1 MKAKQLWFTKPYT
14 IEIREQDVEPLK
26 HGEVFVRSICS
37 AISAGTEQL
46 VYRGQLPAGLDLDS
60 DIVSLTNND
69 GNYPLQYGYA
79 TVGVIEQVASK
90 ENEMLIG
97 KNVFAFY
104 PHTSHFNIKLD
115 QLIFLPEDIKPE
127 SAVFLANMET
137 AVNLAMDGNPRIGES
152 VIIAGQGV
160 VGLLLS
166 GILSQFPI
174 ANLYA
179 LDHIE
184 KRRSTSKLFGVK
196 NSYDSRSG
204 QDTDNLKQIMEKNYP
219 GGGCDLIYEVSGS
232 PEALNLA
239 IELCGYTGRIVVGSW
254 YGTKSADIQLGGKFH
269 RNRVQIISSQVS
281 TIASDLTGRWDKARR
296 FQTTWEMIRKL
307 HPERL
312 ISHRIPFESALDAYQ
327 LLDKSPHVTLQ
338 TLLIHQ

>member
-1 MKAKQLWFTKPYT
+1 LKAKQLWFTKPYT
-14 IEIREQDVEPLK
+14 IEIREQDLKPLK
-26 HGEVFVRSICS
+26 RGEALIRSLCS

-46 VYRGQLPAGLDLDS
+46 VYRGQLPEGMELDS
-60 DIVSLTNND
+60 DIDALKNNS

-79 TVGVIEQVASK
+79 TVGVIEQVASI
-90 ENEMLIG
+90 EDEMLIG
-97 KNVFAFY
+97 RNVFAFY
-104 PHTSHFNIKLD
+104 PHNSHFNIQLD

-152 VIIAGQGV
+152 VIVVGQGI

-174 ANLYA
+174 SNLYA

-184 KRRSTSKLFGVK
+184 KRRTTSKLFGVNK
-196 NSYDSRSG
+196 TYDSSSG
-204 QDTDNLKQIMEKNYP
+204 EDTENLIQLMEKNYP
-219 GGGCDLIYEVSGS
+219 GRGCDLAYEVSGS
-232 PEALNLA
+232 PEAFNLA
-239 IELCGYTGRIVVGSW
+239 IDICGYTGRIVVGSW
-254 YGTKSADIQLGGKFH
+254 YGTKSAEIHLGGKFH
-269 RNRVQIISSQVS
+269 RNRVQVISSQVS
-281 TIASDLTGRWDKARR
+281 TIAPELTGRWDKDRR
-296 FQTTWEMIRKL
+296 FNTTWEMIRKL

-327 LLDKSPHVTLQ
+327 LLDKSPHETLQ